1 MSAWSTGP
9 KYVHSLT
16 NADRTCPTWIG
27 QSHPRTEGQVISQGI
42 YAEGNVEA
50 FHKEIVYLLDN
61 YIDAFSDFRPRR

>member
-16 NADRTCPTWIG
+16 NADRT
-27 QSHPRTEGQVISQGI
+27 RTQGQVISQGI
-42 YAEGNVEA
+42 YSEGNVEA

-61 YIDAFSDFRPRR
+61 YIDAFSDFRPR